1 MKNTKITEE
10 YENWKNTILSEEK
23 RRFNCDEV
31 PYDIYG
37 WLEEEYFDEDCFD
50 YVPHFSLGSREISE
64 QLLDWIINKQSW
76 IQKEETNTTKPKQK
90 RPVQISLFEQIN
102 PMEVA

>member
-1 MKNTKITEE
+1 MKNSKITED

-37 WLEEEYFDEDCFD
+37 WLEEEYYDEDYFD

-64 QLLDWIINKQSW
+64 RSLDWIMKEQPWNKT
-76 IQKEETNTTKPKQK
+76 ENTNPTKPKK
-90 RPVQISLFEQIN
+90 KGPTQISLFEIIN
-102 PMEVA
+102 SEEAA